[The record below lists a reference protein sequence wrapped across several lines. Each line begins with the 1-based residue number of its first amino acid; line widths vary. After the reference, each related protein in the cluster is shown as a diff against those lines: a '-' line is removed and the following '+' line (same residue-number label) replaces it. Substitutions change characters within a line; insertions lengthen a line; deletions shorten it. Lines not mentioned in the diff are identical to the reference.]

1 MAARDV
7 PPAPMTRA
15 VVEDVTALNGLM
27 QRDIQVLI
35 PRQSVFSPYKP
46 PFAFVIL
53 VFVVDE
59 FGAER
64 GRAARFVEEDA
75 GDEED

>member
-15 VVEDVTALNGLM
+15 VVEDVTALKGFM

-35 PRQSVFSPYKP
+35 PRQSVFSPYRP
-46 PFAFVIL
+46 PLFT
-53 VFVVDE
+53 FVVVDVE
-59 FGAER
+59 FGMER
-64 GRAARFVEEDA
+64 GRARLVDEDA
-75 GDEED
+75 GDEDD

>member
-15 VVEDVTALNGLM
+15 VVEDVTALKGLM

-35 PRQSVFSPYKP
+35 PRQSVFSPYRP
-46 PFAFVIL
+46 PL
-53 VFVVDE
+53 FVVVDVE
-59 FGAER
+59 FGMER
-64 GRAARFVEEDA
+64 GRARLVDEDA